1 MNETVLRKTRR
12 SGEEIL
18 NLVREVKRMVE
29 AGNSINFSCQKVGIG
44 FKTYTNNQGKVRT
57 NKHLYGNKY
66 AFESKQ
72 RESEEYQNLRN
83 VYETKKKELNQK
95 EELSLRDENTKLKA
109 IIANLMMEKI

>member
-1 MNETVLRKTRR
+1 MNELSSRKPRR

-57 NKHLYGNKY
+57 NKHLYGNRY
-66 AFESKQ
+66 AQESKQ
-72 RESEEYQNLRN
+72 REEEEYKNLKA
-83 VYETKKKELNQK
+83 VYENKKKELFQK
-95 EELSLRDENTKLKA
+95 EELSLKDENTKLKA